1 MPALPAQARSWALEP
16 RCVQDFRNVM
26 GKFAAFALHL
36 VLLDIALP
44 FYNGYHWCSELR
56 RMSQVPVIF
65 LSSAAD
71 NMNVVMA
78 MNDGGICPVRAWS
91 VHAPH
96 YGRYGDLGNGI

>member
-1 MPALPAQARSWALEP
+1 MPSLPAQARSWALEP

-26 GKFAAFALHL
+26 GEFAAFALHL

-56 RMSQVPVIF
+56 RVSQVPVIF
-65 LSSAAD
+65 LSSASD

-78 MNDGGICPVRAWS
+78 MNEGGICPVRAWR